1 MGDPLRF
8 PAPPAGGPARR
19 GPLGGLAQDLKAL
32 PSGLRIAE
40 VPFPGLLLLRGSADD
55 AAFAGAVARVLDVAP
70 ADGVQSGEG
79 CHLLRLEAD
88 TWLAVLPSGRE
99 ETVHRSLAAALDGLA
114 AAVIDVSDAHAVLD
128 LSGPLAREV
137 LAGGCP
143 LDLHPRALPPGHC
156 ARTTLA
162 GVAVV
167 VQSLDGGALRL
178 FVAPSV
184 MRWCVAWLLDHAA
197 GH

>member
-1 MGDPLRF
+1 MADPLRF
-8 PAPPAGGPARR
+8 PAPPAGGPVRR

-32 PSGLRIAE
+32 PPGLRIAE
-40 VPFPGLLLLRGSADD
+40 VPFPGLLLLRGAADD
-55 AAFAGAVARVLDVAP
+55 AAFTGAVARVLDIAP
-70 ADGVQSGEG
+70 AEGVQGGEG

-88 TWLAVLPSGRE
+88 AWLAVLPSGRE
-99 ETVHRSLAAALDGLA
+99 ETVLRSLVAALEGMA

-137 LAGGCP
+137 LARGCP
-143 LDLHPRALPPGHC
+143 LDLHPRALPPGRC

-167 VQSLDGGALRL
+167 VQSLEGGALRL
-178 FVAPSV
+178 FIAPSV
-184 MRWCVAWLLDHAA
+184 MRWCVSWLLDQAA
-197 GH
+197 EH

>member
-1 MGDPLRF
+1 MADPLRF
-8 PAPPAGGPARR
+8 PAPPAGGPVRR
-19 GPLGGLAQDLKAL
+19 GPLGGLAQDLKVL
-32 PSGLRIAE
+32 PPGLRIAE
-40 VPFPGLLLLRGSADD
+40 VPFPGLLLLRGAVDD

-70 ADGVQSGEG
+70 GDEVNNGEG
-79 CHLLRLEAD
+79 CHLLRLEDDA
-88 TWLAVLPSGRE
+88 WLAVLPSGRE
-99 ETVHRSLAAALDGLA
+99 GIVQRTLSAALEGIA
-114 AAVIDVSDAHAVLD
+114 AAVIDVSDAYAVLD
-128 LSGPLAREV
+128 LSGPLAREI

-143 LDLHPRALPPGHC
+143 LDLHPRALPPGQY

-184 MRWCVAWLLDHAA
+184 LRWCVSWLLDQAA
-197 GH
+197 EH